1 MGLRVDLVFCLASAM
16 LPPMKAMKAVKAAGA
31 KKAGPKAM
39 TATQACSSVASS
51 TGLKAKDVKAVVAS
65 YMSVVA
71 QQLKKEGKFKFVG
84 ALNLKLKKKAATAA
98 RKGINPFTKEP
109 CVFKAKPASQTV
121 RALALKRFKDLV
133 N

>member
-1 MGLRVDLVFCLASAM
+1 MGFLGLLVWRVQPTAM
-16 LPPMKAMKAVKAAGA
+16 LPPMKAMKAS
-31 KKAGPKAM
+31 PKAM

-51 TGLKAKDVKAVVAS
+51 TGLKSKDVKAVVAS
-65 YMSVVA
+65 YMTVA
-71 QQLKKEGKFKFVG
+71 AEQLKKNGSFKFAG

-109 CVFKAKPASQTV
+109 CVFKAKPASKTV
-121 RALALKRFKDLV
+121 RALALKKFKDLV

>member
-1 MGLRVDLVFCLASAM
+1 MGM
-16 LPPMKAMKAVKAAGA
+16 KAAGA
-31 KKAGPKAM
+31 KKTGPKAM

-65 YMSVVA
+65 YMSVA
-71 QQLKKEGKFKFVG
+71 AEQLKKNGKFKFVG

-121 RALALKRFKDLV
+121 KALALKRLRLGQLISLV
-133 N
+133 